1 MSQIPPI
8 SSLYAIAEH
17 RAQPEPFEFEFPPF
31 QYATQGSQVDH
42 ARSMPSN
49 LTQNFLRGPP
59 PEVLTHTLQNP
70 VPQTILVRGP
80 GLDGQSQGFP
90 SFDGVIYP
98 DVAYF
103 VVNEP
108 HSWSYIAKLRTNKSV
123 IRSWSNDL
131 LDDLAIIERDALFR
145 NTNSIR
151 PKLLE
156 YWKSWVDLH
165 TPGLIFRDKTHK
177 INVIEN
183 SLNGYDWFVRGT
195 REDMLFEA
203 IMEMFRFERLLRARF
218 EARGIVRLRQLAQDR
233 VEALLRKKVREALAQ
248 TPGQQSHYKAQQ

>member
-17 RAQPEPFEFEFPPF
+17 RAQPEPFESEFPPF

-49 LTQNFLRGPP
+49 LTQDFLRGPP
-59 PEVLTHTLQNP
+59 PEVPTHTLQNP

-131 LDDLAIIERDALFR
+131 LNDLAFIERDALFR
-145 NTNSIR
+145 NTASIPPR
-151 PKLLE
+151 LLE

-165 TPGLIFRDKTHK
+165 RPGLIFRDKTHK

-183 SLNGYDWFVRGT
+183 SLNGYDWFVG
-195 REDMLFEA
+195 ESMLFEA
-203 IMEMFRFERLLRARF
+203 IMEMCRFERLLRARF
-218 EARGIVRLRQLAQDR
+218 EARGIVRLRQLAQDG
-233 VEALLRKKVREALAQ
+233 VEVLLEMKRWKKVREALAQ
-248 TPGQQSHYKAQQ
+248 TPGAAIPL